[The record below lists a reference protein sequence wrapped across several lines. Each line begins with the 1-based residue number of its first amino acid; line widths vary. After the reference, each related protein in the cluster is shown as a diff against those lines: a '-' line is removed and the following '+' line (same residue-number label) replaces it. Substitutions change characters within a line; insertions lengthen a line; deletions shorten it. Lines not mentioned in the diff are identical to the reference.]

1 MKQYLAI
8 MLGVLIFT
16 SCDNKDLAR
25 TAPDIPPVETM
36 VFDFGNMADLN
47 KSAHATKINWGYSA
61 LNVGIWSGI
70 IGTTFAVPVAAFRAA
85 FGQQPTVV
93 SDLIWQ
99 WEYSVEGF
107 TNQYNARLVGE
118 LESASKIKWEMFISK
133 SGINPFDEFLWF
145 EGTSNIDGKS
155 GQWILY
161 HSAAFPEQTIQI
173 DWKKEDNQ
181 VGEITYTYVREKDDQ
196 RLADK
201 FYGSTL
207 TYGLQD
213 SELDAF
219 VTIHAYNFQSGIF
232 SDTNIEWSRTSY
244 NGHVKAEHFFND
256 TNWHCWDSQGAD
268 IECD

>member
-8 MLGVLIFT
+8 LFGVLIFA
-16 SCDNKDLAR
+16 SCDNKELAR
-25 TAPDIPPVETM
+25 TAPEIPPVETM
-36 VFDFGNMADLN
+36 IIDFGNMADAT
-47 KSAHATKINWGYSA
+47 KSASATKINWGYSA
-61 LNVGIWSGI
+61 LNVGVWSGI

-107 TNQYNARLVGE
+107 TSQYSARLVGE
-118 LESASKIKWEMFISK
+118 LESASKIKWEMYISK
-133 SGINPFDEFLWF
+133 TGINPFNEFLWF
-145 EGTSNIDGKS
+145 EGTSNIDGQS

-161 HSAAFPEQTIQI
+161 HSAGLPDKTIQV
-173 DWKKEDNQ
+173 DWIKEDKQ
-181 VGEITYTYVREKDDQ
+181 VGEIKYTYVREKNDQ

-201 FYGSTL
+201 FYGSNL

-213 SELDAF
+213 NDLDAF
-219 VTIHAYNFQSGIF
+219 VNIHAFDFESGMF
-232 SDTNIEWSRTSY
+232 LDTDIEWSRTSY

-256 TNWHCWDSQGAD
+256 TNWHCWDSQGSD
-268 IECD
+268 IQCN